1 MDNGGVIPGLNEDW
15 TFAGC
20 KLFEWMAGLVS
31 GMLLSSFYEKP
42 GSAMPILLIAVV
54 GTTLG
59 LAQLRR
65 QFPDEERGVRNYFM
79 VLAGLAPNGI
89 PAPAKIQPMWSG
101 GPIKTMKAD
110 SLYAQLGLDLAFK
123 ERVETAER
131 RSGIVGR

>member
-1 MDNGGVIPGLNEDW
+1 M
-15 TFAGC
+15 
-20 KLFEWMAGLVS
+20 
-31 GMLLSSFYEKP
+31 
-42 GSAMPILLIAVV
+42 
-54 GTTLG
+54 
-59 LAQLRR
+59 
-65 QFPDEERGVRNYFM
+65 RNYFM